1 MPLAV
6 GSPLPDVER
15 AIVPRQKLEGYLLNP
30 AHEDGRHKARVFR
43 AALGVIAA
51 DWRYLQEAIL
61 AGVCDAPVSTVVPT
75 PYGSRCTVVMPIQ
88 GLNGQ
93 RHDVLTAWL
102 VVGDDPP
109 RLVTA
114 YVDL

>member
-1 MPLAV
+1 
-6 GSPLPDVER
+6 
-15 AIVPRQKLEGYLLNP
+15 
-30 AHEDGRHKARVFR
+30 
-43 AALGVIAA
+43 
-51 DWRYLQEAIL
+51 
-61 AGVCDAPVSTVVPT
+61 
-75 PYGSRCTVVMPIQ
+75 MPIQ